1 MTPEQKRNNRR
12 MGLTLASIAV
22 IFFVGFIVRMVFF
35 SGR

>member
-1 MTPEQKRNNRR
+1 MTPEQKRNNCR

-22 IFFVGFIVRMVFF
+22 VFFVGFIVRMVWF

>member
-1 MTPEQKRNNRR
+1 

-22 IFFVGFIVRMVFF
+22 IFFIGFIVRMVFF